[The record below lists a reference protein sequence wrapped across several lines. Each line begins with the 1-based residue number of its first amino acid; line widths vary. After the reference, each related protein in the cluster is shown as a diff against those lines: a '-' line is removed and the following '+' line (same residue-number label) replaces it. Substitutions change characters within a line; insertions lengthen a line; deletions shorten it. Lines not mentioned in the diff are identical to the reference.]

1 MKSNLCLP
9 LLFLLLYSCANN
21 QLIENHVK
29 NLEHNQVKSDFYKD
43 FEVSKGS
50 KNYLL
55 NTQEVG
61 RTAFMLNRTD
71 LTTSTFIKTTE
82 QYNSLDERATVNA
95 KGVSSGVLAST
106 VGSDN
111 NREYIGSDFERSLDY
126 FYNAINYLKIGQL
139 QKAMV
144 ELRAADN
151 IQKFSQAKREKQI
164 YEAEASTQ
172 YNFSDD
178 INNAIAESQNTLQG
192 TKKRFLNPYI
202 YYISGNI
209 RELNGDANG
218 ALVDYKAAAELY
230 PNNPYVIA
238 DALRLSEL
246 KDHDYYI
253 RLKKAHP
260 IFYNKDY
267 LYKRQKTVIIVYEQG
282 FVPSKTAING
292 KIFLINGIYGLSLPA
307 YSKQQD
313 PLADVNIELL
323 NNGKNVSSAQAAEIV
338 NIYTLAK
345 NDLAEN
351 YKGIVARQVSRLITK
366 SAMQEVGREND
377 KPLLQIVGGFS
388 SLLEQADVRSF
399 RTLPSYVQVAK
410 INTNANFNSVDVK
423 INGRTVTFND
433 MLLHDNNIIIFYVI
447 DLGFSVYKSVV
458 YQGKK

>member
-1 MKSNLCLP
+1 MKRNLCLP
-9 LLFLLLYSCANN
+9 LLFLCLYSCANN
-21 QLIENHVK
+21 KLIENHIKDLENNKVK
-29 NLEHNQVKSDFYKD
+29 AGFDKD
-43 FEVSKGS
+43 FEVSTS
-50 KNYLL
+50 NKNYLL
-55 NTQEVG
+55 NNQEVG
-61 RTAFMLNRTD
+61 RTAFMLNLTD
-71 LTTSTFIKTTE
+71 LTTSALGKTTDR
-82 QYNSLDERATVNA
+82 YNSLDEKATINA

-111 NREYIGSDFERSLDY
+111 AMEYTGADFERSLDY
-126 FYNAINYLKIGQL
+126 FYNAINYLKLGQL
-139 QKAMV
+139 QKAMI
-144 ELRAADN
+144 EIRAADN
-151 IQKFSQAKREKQI
+151 IQKFAQAKREKQI
-164 YEAEASTQ
+164 YNAESSSQ

-178 INNAIAESQNTLQG
+178 INNAIMESQSTLQG
-192 TKKRFLNPYI
+192 TKKRFLNSYI

-209 RELNGDANG
+209 RELDGDANG

-253 RLKKAHP
+253 RLKKEHP
-260 IFYNKDY
+260 VSYSKYNTYNK
-267 LYKRQKTVIIVYEQG
+267 QKTVIVVYEQG
-282 FVPSKTAING
+282 FVPSKTALDG
-292 KIFLINGIYGLSLPA
+292 KIFLINGVYGLSLPT
-307 YSKQQD
+307 YNKQQD

-323 NNGKNVSSAQAAEIV
+323 NNGKQVGSAQASEIV

-351 YKGIVARQVSRLITK
+351 YSGILARQVSRLITK

-377 KPLLQIVGGFS
+377 RPLLQIAGGLG

-399 RTLPSYVQVAK
+399 RTLPSYVQLAK
-410 INTNANFNSVDVK
+410 INTNANFNNVDIK
-423 INGRTVTFND
+423 INGRTITFND
-433 MLLHDNNIIIFYVI
+433 MLLHDNNIIILYVI